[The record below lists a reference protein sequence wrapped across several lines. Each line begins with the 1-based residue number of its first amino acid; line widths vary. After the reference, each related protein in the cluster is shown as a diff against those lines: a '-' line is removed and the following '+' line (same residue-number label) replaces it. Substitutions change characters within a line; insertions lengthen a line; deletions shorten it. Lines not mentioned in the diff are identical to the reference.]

1 MPAKKP
7 LSLLESHLTKAE
19 LQERSARES
28 ALMPSELLSIEVPPG
43 LMGKHYEYAANVW
56 RRCVGLYTQLSATI
70 ATPLDENL
78 LEKYCKAE
86 QQFVE
91 VEKMRDEKIAE
102 CESARDKAKR
112 IELGNDEKQVK
123 EWRQM
128 WNIVNGMEKLVTVLD
143 ARLDAKGKYIHTM
156 QQSLYLTPRSRAGV
170 TPKKK
175 EAQVIDSFGSDFD

>member
-19 LQERSARES
+19 RQERIGRES
-28 ALMPSELLSIEVPPG
+28 ALTPSELLSGDIPPG
-43 LMGKHYEYAANVW
+43 LTGKRYEYAAKVW
-56 RRCVGLYTQLSATI
+56 RRCVSLYKELSSTI

-91 VEKMRDEKIAE
+91 MEKMRAEKIAD
-102 CESARDKAKR
+102 CESAKEKAKK
-112 IELGNDEKQVK
+112 IKLGSDEKHIK
-123 EWRQM
+123 EWRKM
-128 WNIVNGMEKLVTVLD
+128 WEIVNGMEKTVTVLD
-143 ARLDAKGKYIHTM
+143 ARLDAKGKYIHSM

-175 EAQVIDSFGSDFD
+175 DAQVIDSFGKDFD